1 MNLDFKYKV
10 HEACIVAVNDKIKA
24 MKSELKSLIA
34 DGNNDA
40 KSSAGDK
47 HETSKAMNQLE
58 QEKLGTQLEELEKQ
72 KLELEKI
79 DLSLD
84 LGYIMKGSLALT
96 NQGYLFVSLGLGK
109 VKVNDHLIF
118 AVSPAS
124 PLGKEIVG
132 HKRGEKIS
140 VNGIDYE
147 IKKIW

>member
-10 HEACIVAVNDKIKA
+10 HEACVVAVSDKIKA

-34 DGNNDA
+34 DGNNES

-58 QEKLGTQLEELEKQ
+58 QEKIGTQIEELERQKQ
-72 KLELEKI
+72 ELEKI
-79 DLSLD
+79 DLSHD
-84 LGYIMKGSLALT
+84 LGYIMKGSLAFT

-109 VKVNDHLIF
+109 VRVNDHLIF

-132 HKRGEKIS
+132 HKRGEKIN
-140 VNGIDYE
+140 VNGIEYE